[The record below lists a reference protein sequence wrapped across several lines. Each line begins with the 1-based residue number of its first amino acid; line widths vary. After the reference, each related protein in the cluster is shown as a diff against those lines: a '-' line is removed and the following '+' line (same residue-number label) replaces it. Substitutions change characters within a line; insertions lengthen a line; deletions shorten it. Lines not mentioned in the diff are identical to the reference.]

1 MNRSIFAKAMNR
13 FFFSSPQIP
22 LRSASGMHARGLWG
36 TYHPELVGGT
46 TPLAKH
52 SVEHTPW
59 ITLISFRG
67 HFSSS
72 EAQCRAN
79 WTEPGYGTQAYMD
92 CITSQSEGSH
102 CWELIRP
109 RSDCSCFDFP
119 YRGLVLEWLGKHRKV
134 CGCQYGLRYGRY
146 VREQI
151 FSPFE
156 IQFRQH
162 LVQ

>member
-1 MNRSIFAKAMNR
+1 MIFFYPPKSPKAPSALLR
-13 FFFSSPQIP
+13 GCTRGDCGGLIIPSSSRDHSPREAQRGAHP
-22 LRSASGMHARGLWG
+22 LD
-36 TYHPELVGGT
+36 
-46 TPLAKH
+46 
-52 SVEHTPW
+52 HTPW

-67 HFSSS
+67 RFSSS
-72 EAQCRAN
+72 EAQCREN